1 MMGLDGVCGVL
12 TRGKCRVF
20 TKNWPKKKKA
30 NKRASDDQHL
40 GGPSR
45 LPANEANC
53 PADFCRQVGSR
64 VRGML
69 SKWFQS
75 CLFRTCMRRLGESP
89 RLSVSYAQFNVHYGV
104 GKNQLLLLTVTALLV
119 LPIYST
125 FGRKTNQVPAPYLCE
140 PTHTQ
145 AVGKRW
151 ERGPP
156 RYTILL
162 ILVQVRYLCD
172 GTHTCLLERVTRAC
186 CCTHA

>member
-1 MMGLDGVCGVL
+1 MGLDGVCGVL

-75 CLFRTCMRRLGESP
+75 CLFRTCMRRLGESTSWGTSLGG
-89 RLSVSYAQFNVHYGV
+89 LSQSHAAITLPGTT
-104 GKNQLLLLTVTALLV
+104 GLLAHT
-119 LPIYST
+119 
-125 FGRKTNQVPAPYLCE
+125 PYYYL
-140 PTHTQ
+140 
-145 AVGKRW
+145 
-151 ERGPP
+151 
-156 RYTILL
+156 
-162 ILVQVRYLCD
+162 LCD
-172 GTHTCLLERVTRAC
+172 SPSLDGHQGELSKVAWQWAVNADKRGETG
-186 CCTHA
+186 